1 MPSDPV
7 RDITELGV
15 STSIRPGRPGRTGIC
30 PLALMPPRLN
40 PVMGAGRCVKCKIK
54 GYPMNKVIRDTV
66 RRKRAPAFNQP
77 LAEKTV
83 KLKFPRGSGLWSA
96 SSGSGS
102 LSHIYCGTVVVVN
115 GTGAGRL
122 SGGGGAY
129 FSDGVALNRGFI
141 RPTASAAC
149 CG

>member
-1 MPSDPV
+1 MLPSDPV
-7 RDITELGV
+7 RVNTELGV
-15 STSIRPGRPGRTGIC
+15 SASIRLGRPGRTGIC

-54 GYPMNKVIRDTV
+54 GYPMNRVIRDTV
-66 RRKRAPAFNQP
+66 RRKRAHAFIQP
-77 LAEKTV
+77 LAEKRV
-83 KLKFPRGSGLWSA
+83 KLKLPRGSGLWSA

-115 GTGAGRL
+115 GTGAGRF
-122 SGGGGAY
+122 SGGGAY

-141 RPTASAAC
+141 RPAASAAC